1 MLKITKANVPAILER
16 IEALIDEKRISKTEF
31 YTKSGVSSSLYS
43 QWNTGLKNP
52 TLKSLAKAADY
63 LGVTLDYLV
72 DGKIEESEQNTETAR
87 LREAMLK
94 RPELRIL
101 FDAAE
106 DAPTS
111 EILNAAAQIMRYKEQ
126 NQ

>member
-31 YTKSGVSSSLYS
+31 YTNSGVSSSLYS

-72 DGKIEESEQNTETAR
+72 DGKIEKSEQDTETAR

-106 DAPTS
+106 DAPSS